1 MHFFFE
7 NEHVNKTKAP
17 KTDNIVQQFLKKE
30 TMSKRQNQPNLHC
43 VQRERYFKCKT
54 VQNFSWMCVC
64 VRVWVDFGTEHIS
77 SGWHTERSVESEILK
92 TIAKKM
98 EAVHKWYPFPRAHL
112 HTDNVPSCIK
122 DIVVHFIVTGKMVF
136 FFRVN
141 IFFQHF
147 GLSQWWK
154 SFSLL
159 ALFTV
164 LSLRYFVTPFAYYRV
179 ELRELLSIEMG
190 PYYRRILFWIYRH
203 TRRHNTY
210 TFLLLFPWELSGK
223 Y

>member
-1 MHFFFE
+1 
-7 NEHVNKTKAP
+7 
-17 KTDNIVQQFLKKE
+17 
-30 TMSKRQNQPNLHC
+30 MSKRQNQPNLHC

-122 DIVVHFIVTGKMVF
+122 DIVVHFIVTGKMVSF
-136 FFRVN
+136 GGKYLLPTFWF
-141 IFFQHF
+141 ISMMKEFQF
-147 GLSQWWK
+147 AGT
-154 SFSLL
+154 FYCTVI
-159 ALFTV
+159 ALFCYTIC
-164 LSLRYFVTPFAYYRV
+164 
-179 ELRELLSIEMG
+179 LLSCWITWTFIHWNG
-190 PYYRRILFWIYRH
+190 PVLPTHTIL
-203 TRRHNTY
+203 N
-210 TFLLLFPWELSGK
+210 L
-223 Y
+223 